1 MLRWKEIALSV
12 LLMMIIGEVVLGQD
26 AVLYSQLFNQPEL
39 FNPAVN
45 GTAEGARVGLYY
57 RDQWRNVEG
66 APKTMALNAF
76 YPLPNKKL
84 GVGLSAFNQNM
95 GLREINFL
103 MVNLNSHVD
112 MNKNSTLSF
121 GIRIGMEFS
130 SYDREKII
138 SIDNSSLNY
147 EDLNSVSP
155 AFNFGLVYQ
164 SPKFYLGLSSFQITF
179 KDELSKGKLLTGVD
193 LLAGYFYQT
202 NSKFIVYPNLT
213 YKTYFSKY
221 SVIEPGVSL
230 YFTDKVG
237 VGVGYR
243 VGESIKVNFKVKLS
257 EKLVMGY
264 SYDYS
269 VGDFSK
275 ISNGSHEMHIGY
287 VIGKRNI
294 LLPF

>member
-1 MLRWKEIALSV
+1 MLRWKELALSV
-12 LLMMIIGEVVLGQD
+12 LLLIIGEVVLGQD

-66 APKTMALNAF
+66 APKTMALDAF

-84 GVGLSAFNQNM
+84 GIGLSAFNQSI

-103 MVNLNSHVD
+103 MLNLNSHIDV
-112 MNKNSTLSF
+112 NATSTLSF
-121 GIRIGMEFS
+121 GIRFGMEFS

-138 SIDNSSLNY
+138 SVDNNSLNY
-147 EDLNSVSP
+147 EDLNAVSP
-155 AFNFGLVYQ
+155 AFNLGLVYKG
-164 SPKFYLGLSSFQITF
+164 PNYYLGLSTFQISF
-179 KDELSKGKLLTGVD
+179 KDELAQGKLLTGID
-193 LLAGYFYQT
+193 FMAGYFYQSST
-202 NSKFIVYPNLT
+202 KFIVYPYLT
-213 YKTYFSKY
+213 YKTYLSHY
-221 SVIEPGVSL
+221 SAVEPGVNV
-230 YFTDKVG
+230 YFADKIG
-237 VGVGYR
+237 AGIGFR
-243 VGESIKVNFKVKLS
+243 TGESLVFNFKVKIT
-257 EKLVMGY
+257 EKVVMGY

-269 VGDFSK
+269 TGDFSK
-275 ISNGSHEMHIGY
+275 ISNGSHEIHLGY